1 MRLTMELR
9 MRFSI
14 IRVAALAALPVLA
27 FGQKKEVQELQRD
40 VALLQDQVRTLQ
52 RSIDERMAA
61 LNVLVQQ
68 TLDSINKVNTAV
80 AVLESG
86 FRDRM
91 REQEKTVVTPVA
103 GLGAKVDAMAEEFRF
118 VKESIADM
126 NSRMGKLQA
135 QIVDLGNAVK
145 VMQSPPPP
153 PSGAA
158 GPPAGVSAESL
169 YQSALRD
176 RSAGNIDLALQEFR
190 DYLRYFPTTDLAP
203 NAQFYVGMI
212 HYDRGE
218 IEAAIA
224 AFDAVLEKFPEN
236 SKTVDAMYMKGM
248 ALLKNNQRTAAAQ
261 EFREV
266 IKRSPRSDMAEKSR
280 ERLKAMGLSTTAT
293 PARSTKKKR

>member
-1 MRLTMELR
+1 MRI
-9 MRFSI
+9 SI
-14 IRVAALAALPVLA
+14 AGMALLLILPAGLS
-27 FGQKKEVQELQRD
+27 GQRKEVQELQRD

-68 TLDSINKVNTAV
+68 TLDNVNKVNTSV
-80 AVLESG
+80 AVLESN
-86 FRDRM
+86 FRERM

-103 GLGAKVDAMAEEFRF
+103 GLGAKVDTMAEEFRF
-118 VKESIADM
+118 LKESIADM

-153 PSGAA
+153 PSGAMGSS
-158 GPPAGVSAESL
+158 GPPPGLSAEAL

-176 RSAGNIDLALQEFR
+176 RLAGNLDLALQEFR
-190 DYLRYFPTTDLAP
+190 DYLKYFPTTDLAP

-218 IEAAIA
+218 IEAAIT
-224 AFDAVLEKFPEN
+224 AFDVVLEKFPEN
-236 SKTVDAMYMKGM
+236 SKTADALYMKGM
-248 ALLKNNQRTAAAQ
+248 SLVKNNQRTAAAQ

-266 IKRSPRSDMAEKSR
+266 IKRFPRSDAAEKSR
-280 ERLKAMGLSTTAT
+280 ERLKAMGLSAAPARTAT
-293 PARSTKKKR
+293 KKR

>member
-1 MRLTMELR
+1 MRVPLVRLAT
-9 MRFSI
+9 
-14 IRVAALAALPVLA
+14 LAALPMLA

-61 LNVLVQQ
+61 LSVLVQQ
-68 TLDSINKVNTAV
+68 TLDNVNKVNTAV
-80 AVLESG
+80 AVLESN

-103 GLGAKVDAMAEEFRF
+103 SLGAKVDSMAEEFRF
-118 VKESIADM
+118 VKESVAEM

-153 PSGAA
+153 PAPSGTG

-176 RSAGNIDLALQEFR
+176 RSAGNVDLALQEFR
-190 DYLRYFPTTDLAP
+190 DYLQYFPATDLAP

-212 HYDRGE
+212 HYERGE
-218 IEAAIA
+218 MEPAIA
-224 AFDAVLEKFPEN
+224 AFDSVLEKFPEN
-236 SKTVDAMYMKGM
+236 SKTPDAMYMKGM

-266 IKRSPRSDMAEKSR
+266 LKRFPRGDAAEKSK
-280 ERLKAMGLSTTAT
+280 ERLKSMGLSTAAV
-293 PARSTKKKR
+293 PARSTKKKK